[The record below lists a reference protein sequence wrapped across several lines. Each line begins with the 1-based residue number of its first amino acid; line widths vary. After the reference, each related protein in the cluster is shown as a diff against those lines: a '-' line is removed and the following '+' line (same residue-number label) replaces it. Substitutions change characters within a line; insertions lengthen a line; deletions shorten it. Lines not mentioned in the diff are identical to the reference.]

1 MQTYEKHS
9 TTNAR
14 KSTYNVRY
22 KEFIYAEKIDNSCAL
37 YQMNEIKKKIKKQNQ
52 KPTIKNL
59 KRKNVVGIV
68 YSCAALYT
76 RTPTHWMR
84 AMFVWLLY
92 DIVIACFTMLNT
104 CIHTF
109 KMSCKA
115 TTFAINSNKR
125 ALLYCTFYVS
135 TKKIKKSKSNT
146 HRIKFAKWN
155 LRAEWIE
162 FYAVPQI
169 MSCTRCT
176 ETLYVKHAHVCIL
189 LLYSIHWY
197 IRMWKWNNIV

>member
-1 MQTYEKHS
+1 MQENRL
-9 TTNAR
+9 TTCVTRNLYMLK
-14 KSTYNVRY
+14 KSTIRVRCI
-22 KEFIYAEKIDNSCAL
+22 KWMKS
-37 YQMNEIKKKIKKQNQ
+37 KKKIKKQNQ

-169 MSCTRCT
+169 MSGTYACEN
-176 ETLYVKHAHVCIL
+176 ETI
-189 LLYSIHWY
+189 
-197 IRMWKWNNIV
+197 